1 MEKDCIFCKII
12 RSEIPSK
19 KYYEDNNFLAI
30 FDIAPIAN
38 SHIVLMSKT
47 HYDNVGD
54 MNESEWQSFMNIAR
68 MLAEKIVTEIGADGY
83 NILVNQGEAG
93 QSLVNHRP
101 HCHIIPRFLEDGIK
115 IDPRG

>member
-1 MEKDCIFCKII
+1 MDCIFCKII

-54 MNESEWQSFMNIAR
+54 MNESE
-68 MLAEKIVTEIGADGY
+68 
-83 NILVNQGEAG
+83 
-93 QSLVNHRP
+93 
-101 HCHIIPRFLEDGIK
+101 
-115 IDPRG
+115 